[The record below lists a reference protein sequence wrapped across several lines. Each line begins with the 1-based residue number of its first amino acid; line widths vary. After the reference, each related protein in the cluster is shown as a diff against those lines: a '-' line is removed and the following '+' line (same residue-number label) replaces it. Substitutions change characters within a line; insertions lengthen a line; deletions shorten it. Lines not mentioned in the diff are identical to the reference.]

1 VFLILVT
8 LALESLV
15 LGQVVL
21 LNVVMVS
28 KAALNNA
35 IMEIKKVVQQ
45 TVSLM
50 LVSPVLDLLDPFQF
64 AQSNVVMDILGDT

>member
-1 VFLILVT
+1 MLLILVT
-8 LALESLV
+8 LALELLV

-45 TVSLM
+45 TVLLM
-50 LVSPVLDLLDPFQF
+50 LGSPVLELLDRYHLV
-64 AQSNVVMDILGDT
+64 QSNVVIIF